1 MGTESCSRSSS
12 YQVCDDGSIYT
23 GNVNHPWY
31 YTICDMKC
39 NVVWILNDM
48 LLVSLLVSHYF
59 AWRILH
65 YTVAHLLKS
74 QNQTEKLKVKLKHC
88 ELLLLRQLSLN
99 LLQCLFGRW
108 KRDKSNAVVR
118 HPKTGKPVLQFVAI
132 VRRDHGDWAIPG
144 VSVHY
149 SLKSLHDKKVMQ

>member
-1 MGTESCSRSSS
+1 
-12 YQVCDDGSIYT
+12 
-23 GNVNHPWY
+23 
-31 YTICDMKC
+31 MKC

-48 LLVSLLVSHYF
+48 LLVSTLVSHYF
-59 AWRILH
+59 AAWRILH
-65 YTVAHLLKS
+65 YTMAHLLKS
-74 QNQTEKLKVKLKHC
+74 QNQTEKLKAKLKHC
-88 ELLLLRQLSLN
+88 ELLLWRQLGLS

-144 VSVHY
+144 VSVCYSFLIQLHY